1 MKDLEEPKKDVKI
14 EIAVDG
20 CNVSIKAAGSTGGI
34 MAAMAAVLAE
44 ISEKLNR
51 PGGPLEVEKAIH
63 KAAKKILKEKE
74 EEA

>member
-20 CNVSIKAAGSTGGI
+20 CNVSIKAAGDTGGI

-44 ISEKLNR
+44 ISKKIKFF
-51 PGGPLEVEKAIH
+51 GGPLVAEKAIH
-63 KAAKKILKEKE
+63 RAAKRALKGEE